1 MACKFCPKIR
11 KTDWIFILVAAL
23 GFYLVNKL
31 GYAPQFTPTSK
42 LSRPLPHPIEKPN
55 NMTEE
60 ERKKRFIELQK
71 ACLLHKDKKAC
82 EEVFQI
88 AFVIFAL
95 LGSLQI
101 LYALFVCKRAFLAVI
116 FSAKIALKTP
126 EIQAL
131 LS

>member
-11 KTDWIFILVAAL
+11 KTDWIFILVASL

-42 LSRPLPHPIEKPN
+42 PSHSLSRPIEKPSD
-55 NMTEE
+55 MTEE

-82 EEVFQI
+82 EEVF
-88 AFVIFAL
+88 
-95 LGSLQI
+95 
-101 LYALFVCKRAFLAVI
+101 
-116 FSAKIALKTP
+116 
-126 EIQAL
+126 
-131 LS
+131 

>member
-11 KTDWIFILVAAL
+11 KTDWIFILIAAL
-23 GFYLVNKL
+23 GFYSVNKL

-42 LSRPLPHPIEKPN
+42 PSHSLSRPIEKPN

-82 EEVFQI
+82 EE
-88 AFVIFAL
+88 AF
-95 LGSLQI
+95 
-101 LYALFVCKRAFLAVI
+101 
-116 FSAKIALKTP
+116 
-126 EIQAL
+126 
-131 LS
+131 

>member
-11 KTDWIFILVAAL
+11 KTDWIFILIAAL

-42 LSRPLPHPIEKPN
+42 PSHSLSRPIEKPN

-82 EEVFQI
+82 EEVF
-88 AFVIFAL
+88 
-95 LGSLQI
+95 
-101 LYALFVCKRAFLAVI
+101 
-116 FSAKIALKTP
+116 
-126 EIQAL
+126 
-131 LS
+131 

>member
-11 KTDWIFILVAAL
+11 KTDWIFILIAAS

-42 LSRPLPHPIEKPN
+42 PSRPLSRPIEKPN

-82 EEVFQI
+82 EEVF
-88 AFVIFAL
+88 
-95 LGSLQI
+95 
-101 LYALFVCKRAFLAVI
+101 
-116 FSAKIALKTP
+116 
-126 EIQAL
+126 
-131 LS
+131 

>member
-11 KTDWIFILVAAL
+11 KTDWIFILIAAL

-42 LSRPLPHPIEKPN
+42 PSHSLSRPIEKPN

-60 ERKKRFIELQK
+60 ERKKRFIKLQK

-82 EEVFQI
+82 EEVF
-88 AFVIFAL
+88 
-95 LGSLQI
+95 
-101 LYALFVCKRAFLAVI
+101 
-116 FSAKIALKTP
+116 
-126 EIQAL
+126 
-131 LS
+131 

>member
-11 KTDWIFILVAAL
+11 KTDWIFILIAAL
-23 GFYLVNKL
+23 GFYAVNKL

-42 LSRPLPHPIEKPN
+42 ISHSLSRPLSRPIEKPN

-82 EEVFQI
+82 EEVF
-88 AFVIFAL
+88 
-95 LGSLQI
+95 
-101 LYALFVCKRAFLAVI
+101 
-116 FSAKIALKTP
+116 
-126 EIQAL
+126 
-131 LS
+131 

>member
-11 KTDWIFILVAAL
+11 KTDWIFILIAAL

-31 GYAPQFTPTSK
+31 GYVPQFTPTSK
-42 LSRPLPHPIEKPN
+42 ISRPIEKPN

-82 EEVFQI
+82 EEVF
-88 AFVIFAL
+88 
-95 LGSLQI
+95 
-101 LYALFVCKRAFLAVI
+101 
-116 FSAKIALKTP
+116 
-126 EIQAL
+126 
-131 LS
+131 